1 MPRRQSGAKRWST
14 AARWP
19 IGIIWTA
26 WGYMWQTIPVHR
38 WELAGTLE
46 EDSGPALPPTVDLDE
61 IQRLEDG
68 VGTLFHRVYR
78 VSIRGSDLEAGEL
91 IRRVAGDLDAVTPS
105 GLASFQKLHG
115 EPGSAAGRR

>member
-38 WELAGTLE
+38 WELAGTLD
-46 EDSGPALPPTVDLDE
+46 EDSGPKLPPAADLDE
-61 IQRLEDG
+61 IQLLEDG

-78 VSIRGSDLEAGEL
+78 ASIRGSDLDADEL
-91 IRRVAGDLDAVTPS
+91 MRRVAADLDAVTPT
-105 GLASFQKLHG
+105 GLASFQKLQG
-115 EPGSAAGRR
+115 EPRTLAPR